1 MSQANQTN
9 QPDAAL
15 GEPVSEFFAKSGPLP
30 SSYDEVRRHPRFYFR
45 TCAEAKIRPVGK
57 RAANS
62 GDGECFVLTRDVS
75 RSGLSLLHNQQL
87 FPGQRLDI
95 TLNGEAPRTVEV
107 VWCQRMAPRSY
118 LAGCRFIKDE
128 S

>member
-1 MSQANQTN
+1 MSEASQPN
-9 QPDAAL
+9 QPDDAL
-15 GEPVSEFFAKSGPLP
+15 GEPVDEFFAKSGPLP

-57 RAANS
+57 QA
-62 GDGECFVLTRDVS
+62 GTPGESFVLTRDVS

-87 FPGQRLDI
+87 FPGQRLDVI
-95 TLNGEAPRTVEV
+95 LNGEAPRTVEV

-118 LAGCRFIKDE
+118 LAGCRFIKAE
-128 S
+128 E